1 MRKRHPILFM
11 FLSLFG
17 VAVFIFIAAYIA
29 TVGLGTRSW
38 MLGMPGEKIAV
49 VRIEGVILDS
59 NEIIEEL
66 KEYRSSDSVK
76 AILLR
81 IDSPGGAV
89 APSQEIYQEVK
100 KIRDEGKK
108 KIVTS
113 MGSVAASG
121 GYYIASASD
130 KIVANPGSITGSI
143 GVILELANISGLM
156 KKVGVESVIV
166 KSGKYKD
173 IGSMFRAMTP
183 EERELIQGVI
193 DDTHDQF
200 IEAVAEGRGMEKEK
214 VIPIAD
220 GRVFTGRQ
228 AQKLGLVDEIG
239 NMQDAIKITA
249 KLAGIKGK
257 PVLLEKKK
265 RFSIIDMIRSESVIG
280 WITNGKTIPG
290 LSGRDGSF
298 RLQYLL
304 AF

>member
-1 MRKRHPILFM
+1 MRKRHPILLM

-249 KLAGIKGK
+249 KLVGIKGK

-290 LSGRDGSF
+290 LSGREGSF

>member
-1 MRKRHPILFM
+1 M

-17 VAVFIFIAAYIA
+17 VAVFIFITAYIV
-29 TVGLGTRSW
+29 TIGLGSW
-38 MLGMPGEKIAV
+38 SWTTGEKIAV

-59 NEIIEEL
+59 NEVIEEL
-66 KEYRSSDSVK
+66 KEYSSNDSVK

-100 KIRDEGKK
+100 KIRNKGKK

-113 MGSVAASG
+113 MGAVTASG

-156 KKVGVESVIV
+156 KKVGVESVVV
-166 KSGKYKD
+166 KSGRYKD
-173 IGSMFRAMTP
+173 IGSMFRSMTQD
-183 EERELIQGVI
+183 ERDLIQGVI
-193 DDTHDQF
+193 DDTQDQF
-200 IEAVAEGRGMEKEK
+200 IEAVSQGRGIDKEK
-214 VIPIAD
+214 VRAIAD

-228 AQKLGLVDEIG
+228 AQKIGLVDELG

-249 KLAGIKGK
+249 KLAGIKGE
-257 PVLLEKKK
+257 PSLLEKKK
-265 RFSIIDMIRSESVIG
+265 RFSIIDMIRNQSLIDLISAG
-280 WITNGKTIPG
+280 NKLT
-290 LSGRDGSF
+290 GREGGFS
-298 RLQYLL
+298 LKYLL
-304 AF
+304 TY

>member
-1 MRKRHPILFM
+1 M

-17 VAVFIFIAAYIA
+17 VAVFIFITAYIV
-29 TVGLGTRSW
+29 TIGLGSW
-38 MLGMPGEKIAV
+38 SWTTGEKIAV

-59 NEIIEEL
+59 NEVIEEL
-66 KEYRSSDSVK
+66 KEYSSNDSVK

-100 KIRDEGKK
+100 KIRNKGKK

-113 MGSVAASG
+113 MGAVTASG

-156 KKVGVESVIV
+156 KKVGVESVVV
-166 KSGKYKD
+166 KSGRYKD
-173 IGSMFRAMTP
+173 IGSMFRSMTQD
-183 EERELIQGVI
+183 ERDLIQGVI
-193 DDTHDQF
+193 DDTQDQF
-200 IEAVAEGRGMEKEK
+200 IEAVSQGRGIDKEK
-214 VIPIAD
+214 VRAIAD

-228 AQKLGLVDEIG
+228 AQKIGLVDELG

-249 KLAGIKGK
+249 KLAGIKGE
-257 PVLLEKKK
+257 PSLLEKKK
-265 RFSIIDMIRSESVIG
+265 RFSIFDMIRNQSLIDLISAG
-280 WITNGKTIPG
+280 NKLT
-290 LSGRDGSF
+290 GREGGFS
-298 RLQYLL
+298 LKYLL
-304 AF
+304 TY

>member
-1 MRKRHPILFM
+1 M

-17 VAVFIFIAAYIA
+17 VAIFIFIVAYIA
-29 TVGLGTRSW
+29 TVGFGSRSW
-38 MLGMPGEKIAV
+38 IPGEKIAV

-66 KEYRSSDSVK
+66 KEYSSNDSVK

-108 KIVTS
+108 KVVTS
-113 MGSVAASG
+113 MGAVTASG
-121 GYYIASASD
+121 GYYIASASN
-130 KIVANPGSITGSI
+130 KIVANPGSVTGSI
-143 GVILELANISGLM
+143 GVILELANVSGLM
-156 KKVGVESVIV
+156 KKVGVESVVV
-166 KSGKYKD
+166 KSGKFKD
-173 IGSMFRAMTP
+173 IGSMFREMTK

-200 IEAVAEGRGMEKEK
+200 IEAVAEGRGMEKDK

-239 NMQDAIKITA
+239 NMQEAIKITA
-249 KLAGIKGK
+249 KMAGIKGK
-257 PVLLEKKK
+257 PILLEKKK
-265 RFSIIDMIRSESVIG
+265 RFSIIDMIRNQSVIG
-280 WITNGKTIPG
+280 WIANGKTLHG

-298 RLQYLL
+298 SIKYLL
-304 AF
+304 AY

>member
-290 LSGRDGSF
+290 LSGREGSF

>member
-17 VAVFIFIAAYIA
+17 VAIFIFIVAYIA
-29 TVGLGTRSW
+29 TVGFGSRSW
-38 MLGMPGEKIAV
+38 IPGEKIAV

-66 KEYRSSDSVK
+66 KEYSSNDSVK

-108 KIVTS
+108 KVVTS
-113 MGSVAASG
+113 MGAVTASG
-121 GYYIASASD
+121 GYYIASASN
-130 KIVANPGSITGSI
+130 KIVANPGSVTGSI
-143 GVILELANISGLM
+143 GVILELANVSGLM
-156 KKVGVESVIV
+156 KKVGVESVVV
-166 KSGKYKD
+166 KSGKFKD
-173 IGSMFRAMTP
+173 IGSMFREMTK

-200 IEAVAEGRGMEKEK
+200 IEAVAEGRGMEKDK

-239 NMQDAIKITA
+239 NMQEAIKITA
-249 KLAGIKGK
+249 KMAGIKGK
-257 PVLLEKKK
+257 PILLEKKK
-265 RFSIIDMIRSESVIG
+265 RFSIIDMIRNQSVIG
-280 WITNGKTIPG
+280 WIANGKTLHG

-298 RLQYLL
+298 SIKYLL
-304 AF
+304 AY

>member
-11 FLSLFG
+11 FISLFG
-17 VAVFIFIAAYIA
+17 VAVFIFIVAYIA
-29 TVGLGTRSW
+29 TVGFGTRSW

-265 RFSIIDMIRSESVIG
+265 RFSIIDMIRSESLIG

-290 LSGRDGSF
+290 LSGREGSF

>member
-1 MRKRHPILFM
+1 M

-17 VAVFIFIAAYIA
+17 VAVFIFITAYIV
-29 TVGLGTRSW
+29 TIGLGSW
-38 MLGMPGEKIAV
+38 SWTTGEKIAV

-59 NEIIEEL
+59 NEVIEEL
-66 KEYRSSDSVK
+66 KEYSSNDSVK

-100 KIRDEGKK
+100 KIRNKGKK

-113 MGSVAASG
+113 MGAVTASG

-156 KKVGVESVIV
+156 KKVGVESVVV
-166 KSGKYKD
+166 KSGRYKD
-173 IGSMFRAMTP
+173 IGSMFRSMTQD
-183 EERELIQGVI
+183 ERDLIQGVI
-193 DDTHDQF
+193 DDTQDQF
-200 IEAVAEGRGMEKEK
+200 IEAVSQGRGIDKEK
-214 VIPIAD
+214 VRAIAD

-228 AQKLGLVDEIG
+228 AQKIGLVDELG

-249 KLAGIKGK
+249 KLAGIKGE
-257 PVLLEKKK
+257 PSLLEKKK
-265 RFSIIDMIRSESVIG
+265 RFSIIDMIRNQSLIDLISAG
-280 WITNGKTIPG
+280 NK
-290 LSGRDGSF
+290 LSGREGGFS
-298 RLQYLL
+298 LKYLL
-304 AF
+304 TY